1 MKYLDIYVMISPARG
16 ENFQVSAKSADGGEG
31 NSELKLP
38 FRLADLSP
46 SIFGA
51 SSAARGMSAG
61 NVPPERLLSVE
72 MVGVQLFDALFSG
85 ETREVLRSAE
95 DAAKRNPDKTGVRIR
110 LSMNLAAEGMAEVAS
125 LPWELMRRR
134 NQNPLVVSVNT
145 PVVRAF
151 DTPISVPL
159 HPIIGKLKILLLVSN
174 PKDTSPLNLADEKA
188 RICKIWD
195 GLDNI
200 EYVECRPE
208 ARLILDALSQD
219 EFHVVHYMGHGNFD
233 SGLGGQVIMESAD
246 GSEQPIS
253 GNTFATWLHD
263 EPLRLVFLN
272 ACNTGTTGQQTGL
285 HPFAG
290 VASALIS
297 SGVPSV
303 VAMQFPI
310 SDEAAIIF
318 AETFYKRIA
327 QGLPVEQAMSE
338 GRKGLLDR
346 TGSEWATPV
355 LYMRA
360 ASGDLF
366 DRSSGKTTAMPD
378 QAAVAE
384 PVVAAA
390 PQPLFTTEPAAPAKP
405 WYKKPIV
412 LGGIAA
418 AVLLIL
424 ALTMCDTGDDQP
436 AAEAT
441 TATANDAA
449 SVTDPDNPASKAIA
463 EIDPAMWVNDPGCG
477 IVTTVLNKASHA
489 NIETL
494 AKAGDAKASYLIG
507 CIIKDGL
514 NGFTASDAAAAS
526 WFEYAA
532 NAKVPEAM
540 YLMGVYKDQGA
551 VVLDTDEP
559 GTKPVE
565 ADAQMAALWYQN
577 AKNAGNKEAAKA
589 LEPAPEQAA
598 DPAPAEEQ

>member
-38 FRLADLSP
+38 FRLSELSS

-51 SSAARGMSAG
+51 SSAARGMSVG
-61 NVPPERLLSVE
+61 EVPPERLLSVE
-72 MVGVQLFDALFSG
+72 AVGVQLFDALFSG
-85 ETREVLRSAE
+85 ETREVLSRTE
-95 DAAKRNPDKTGVRIR
+95 DVAQRNPDKTGVRIR

-151 DTPISVPL
+151 DTAIPVHL

-174 PKDTSPLNLADEKA
+174 PKDTSPLNLGDEKA
-188 RICKIWD
+188 CICKIWD
-195 GLDNI
+195 SLDNI

-233 SGLGGQVIMESAD
+233 SGSGGQVIMESAD

-253 GNTFATWLHD
+253 GNTFATWLQD

-290 VASALIS
+290 VASALIG

-360 ASGDLF
+360 ANGDLF
-366 DRSSGKTTAMPD
+366 DRSSGKTAAIPD
-378 QAAVAE
+378 QAAIVPPIVAVVPQPFMAE
-384 PVVAAA
+384 PVVA
-390 PQPLFTTEPAAPAKP
+390 AKP
-405 WYKKPIV
+405 WYKKPLA

-418 AVLLIL
+418 AAL
-424 ALTMCDTGDDQP
+424 AVVGFSIWNKEDKPPPSAPATVAAVNDLTSV
-436 AAEAT
+436 
-441 TATANDAA
+441 ND
-449 SVTDPDNPASKAIA
+449 PNNPATKAIA
-463 EIDPAMWVNDPGCG
+463 EIDPARWVNDPNCG
-477 IVTTVLNKASHA
+477 IVTSVLNSASGEEIQA
-489 NIETL
+489 L
-494 AKAGDAKASYLIG
+494 AEKGDAKANYLMG
-507 CIIKDGL
+507 CIVEKGL
-514 NGFTASDAAAAS
+514 SGYAASDAAAAS
-526 WFEYAA
+526 WYEYAA
-532 NAKVPEAM
+532 GAKVPEAM
-540 YLMGVYKDQGA
+540 YLMGVYKDLGA
-551 VVLDTDEP
+551 VVADTDEP

-565 ADAQMAALWYQN
+565 ADPQMATVWYQN
-577 AKNAGNKEAAKA
+577 AKAAGNKEAVKA
-589 LEPAPEQAA
+589 IELTPGPASSEPQ
-598 DPAPAEEQ
+598 

>member
-38 FRLADLSP
+38 FRLAELSP

-174 PKDTSPLNLADEKA
+174 PKDTSPLNLGDEKA

-253 GNTFATWLHD
+253 GNTFATWLQD

-290 VASALIS
+290 VASALIG

-360 ASGDLF
+360 ANGDLF
-366 DRSSGKTTAMPD
+366 DRSSGKTAATPD

-390 PQPLFTTEPAAPAKP
+390 PLPLLSAEPAPTKP

-418 AVLLIL
+418 AVLLVL

-441 TATANDAA
+441 ATAASEAA
-449 SVTDPDNPASKAIA
+449 EAGAEITDPVAKAIA
-463 EIDPAMWVNDPGCG
+463 QVDPARWINDPECK
-477 IVTTVLNKASHA
+477 IVNEVLGKDGVTFDTIEKYAATGAGRA
-489 NIETL
+489 NYIM
-494 AKAGDAKASYLIG
+494 G
-507 CIIKDGL
+507 CIYLK
-514 NGFTASDAAAAS
+514 GFEQQPKSRAAAAE
-526 WFEYAA
+526 WFEATA
-532 NAKVPEAM
+532 TSEAPQAKFFLGQLYDSGAPADGETP
-540 YLMGVYKDQGA
+540 A
-551 VVLDTDEP
+551 VVAN
-559 GTKPVE
+559 GTKADTLFKDA
-565 ADAQMAALWYQN
+565 ADA
-577 AKNAGNKEAAKA
+577 GNEAARA
-589 LEPAPEQAA
+589 ILAPANGSEAEQA
-598 DPAPAEEQ
+598 Q

>member
-16 ENFQVSAKSADGGEG
+16 DNYQVSAKSADGGEG

-38 FRLADLSP
+38 FRLSELSP

-51 SSAARGMSAG
+51 STAARGMSVG
-61 NVPPERLLSVE
+61 DVPPERLLSVE

-174 PKDTSPLNLADEKA
+174 PKGTSPLNLGDEKA

-195 GLDNI
+195 ALDNI

-253 GNTFATWLHD
+253 GNTFATWLQD

-272 ACNTGTTGQQTGL
+272 ACNTGMTGEQTGL

-290 VASALIS
+290 VASALIG

-360 ASGDLF
+360 ANGDLF
-366 DRSSGKTTAMPD
+366 DRSSGKATAAPD
-378 QAAVAE
+378 QAAVVE
-384 PVVAAA
+384 PVIAAA
-390 PQPLFTTEPAAPAKP
+390 PLPLLSVEPDAPAKP
-405 WYKKPIV
+405 WYKKPAV

-418 AVLLIL
+418 AVLAIVIL
-424 ALTMCDTGDDQP
+424 SKCVAGGTPSATP
-436 AAEAT
+436 APAEA
-441 TATANDAA
+441 AANDATNV
-449 SVTDPDNPASKAIA
+449 SDPSNPASKAIA
-463 EIDPAMWVNDPGCG
+463 DIDPSRWVNDPDCG
-477 IVTTVLNKASHA
+477 IVTTVLNSASGNEIQA
-489 NIETL
+489 L
-494 AKAGDAKASYLIG
+494 AGKGDAKASYLQG
-507 CIIKDGL
+507 CIIKKGL
-514 NGFTASDAAAAS
+514 NNFSASEAAAAS

-540 YLMGVYKDQGA
+540 YLMGVYKDKGA
-551 VVLDTDEP
+551 VVVDTDEA
-559 GTKPVE
+559 GTKPVDVDE
-565 ADAQMAALWYQN
+565 QMATTWYQN
-577 AKNAGNKEAAKA
+577 AKAAGNTEAAKA
-589 LEPAPEQAA
+589 LEQPPEQL
-598 DPAPAEEQ
+598 PAEPQ

>member
-38 FRLADLSP
+38 FRLSELSS

-51 SSAARGMSAG
+51 SSAARGMSVG
-61 NVPPERLLSVE
+61 DVPPERVLSVE

-174 PKDTSPLNLADEKA
+174 PKDTSPLNLGDEKA

-195 GLDNI
+195 SLDNI

-253 GNTFATWLHD
+253 GNTFATWLQD

-272 ACNTGTTGQQTGL
+272 ACNTGMTGQQTGL

-290 VASALIS
+290 VASALIG

-360 ASGDLF
+360 ANGDLF
-366 DRSSGKTTAMPD
+366 DRSSGKTTAVPD

-384 PVVAAA
+384 PAAAAA
-390 PQPLFTTEPAAPAKP
+390 PQALFSPAPEPTL
-405 WYKKPIV
+405 WYKRPLV
-412 LGGIAA
+412 FGGIAA

-424 ALTMCDTGDDQP
+424 ALSMCSGDDSAP
-436 AAEAT
+436 TPEPTAAVSTEVDAT
-441 TATANDAA
+441 SIN
-449 SVTDPDNPASKAIA
+449 DPDNPASKAIA
-463 EIDPAMWVNDPGCG
+463 AVDPALWVNDPDCD
-477 IVTTVLNKASHA
+477 IVKNVLNSANLADIKA
-489 NIETL
+489 L
-494 AKAGDAKASYLIG
+494 ADAGDAKASYLEG
-507 CIIKDGL
+507 CLIYFGL
-514 NGFTASDAAAAS
+514 NGLPKSEATAAT
-526 WFEYAA
+526 WFKYAA
-532 NAKVPEAM
+532 DANLPQAM
-540 YLMGVYKDQGA
+540 YFIALMQDAGVAADENGGGKAVEQDQQSA
-551 VVLDTDEP
+551 T
-559 GTKPVE
+559 
-565 ADAQMAALWYQN
+565 LWFQK
-577 AKNAGNKEAAKA
+577 ARTAGNKGAAQA
-589 LEPAPEQAA
+589 LEPAET
-598 DPAPAEEQ
+598 PAPAEQQ

>member
-174 PKDTSPLNLADEKA
+174 PKTTSPLNLVDEKA

-290 VASALIS
+290 VASALIG

-360 ASGDLF
+360 ANGDLF
-366 DRSSGKTTAMPD
+366 DRSSGKTAATPD
-378 QAAVAE
+378 QAAVVE

-390 PQPLFTTEPAAPAKP
+390 PQPLFSAEPAAPAKP

-436 AAEAT
+436 AAETT
-441 TATANDAA
+441 TAAA
-449 SVTDPDNPASKAIA
+449 SEAAEAGAEITDPVAKAIA
-463 EIDPAMWVNDPGCG
+463 QVDPVRWINDPECK
-477 IVTTVLNKASHA
+477 IVNEVT
-489 NIETL
+489 
-494 AKAGDAKASYLIG
+494 AKADVTVEKIEKYASETPGAGQANYIMGCVYLIG
-507 CIIKDGL
+507 FDGTPVSNARAAVWFEATATSEAPQAKFFL
-514 NGFTASDAAAAS
+514 GQLYNDGADADGETPAVPVNGAKADTLFKDAA
-526 WFEYAA
+526 
-532 NAKVPEAM
+532 
-540 YLMGVYKDQGA
+540 D
-551 VVLDTDEP
+551 
-559 GTKPVE
+559 
-565 ADAQMAALWYQN
+565 
-577 AKNAGNKEAAKA
+577 AGNEAAKA
-589 LEPAPEQAA
+589 IL
-598 DPAPAEEQ
+598 APANENEAEQTQ

>member
-16 ENFQVSAKSADGGEG
+16 ENYQVSAKSADGGEG

-38 FRLADLSP
+38 FRLAELSS

-51 SSAARGMSAG
+51 TSASRGMSVG
-61 NVPPERLLSVE
+61 DVPSERLLSVE
-72 MVGVQLFDALFSG
+72 MIGVQLFDALFNG

-95 DAAKRNPDKTGVRIR
+95 DAAKRSADKTGVRIR

-151 DTPISVPL
+151 DTPITVPL

-174 PKDTSPLNLADEKA
+174 PKGTAQLNLSDEKE
-188 RICKIWD
+188 RICKIWA
-195 GLDNI
+195 GLENI

-208 ARLILDALSQD
+208 SRLILDALSQD
-219 EFHVVHYMGHGNFD
+219 DFHVVHYMGHGNFD
-233 SGLGGQVIMESAD
+233 SGAGGQVIMENAD

-253 GNTFATWLHD
+253 GSTFATWLQD

-290 VASALIS
+290 VASSLIG

-310 SDEAAIIF
+310 SDDAAIIF

-327 QGLPVEQAMSE
+327 QGLPVEQAVSE

-360 ASGDLF
+360 ADGDLF
-366 DRSSGKTTAMPD
+366 DRTGEKADPVPDKTVMSAPQVT
-378 QAAVAE
+378 V
-384 PVVAAA
+384 A
-390 PQPLFTTEPAAPAKP
+390 PQPLLSAEPAPTAKP
-405 WYKKPIV
+405 WYKKPLV

-418 AVLLIL
+418 VVLMIL
-424 ALTMCDTGDDQP
+424 ALTMCDTGDSSP
-436 AAEAT
+436 AAEPTAAAT
-441 TATANDAA
+441 IENDATI
-449 SVTDPDNPASKAIA
+449 VNDPSNPATQAIA
-463 EIDPAMWVNDPGCG
+463 DIDPGRWVNDPDCG
-477 IVTTVLNKASHA
+477 TVTTVLNKASGDEIQA
-489 NIETL
+489 L
-494 AKAGDAKASYLIG
+494 ATKGDAKANYLMG
-507 CIIKDGL
+507 CIVKKGL
-514 NGFTASDAAAAS
+514 NNISPSDAASAS

-532 NAKVPEAM
+532 NANVPEAM
-540 YLMGVYKDQGA
+540 YLMGVLRDNGA
-551 VVLDTDEP
+551 KIVDTDDP
-559 GTKPVE
+559 ATKPVE
-565 ADAQMAALWYQN
+565 VDTQMATIWYQK
-577 AKNAGNKEAAKA
+577 AKAAGNKEAATA
-589 LEPAPEQAA
+589 LEPQPEAE
-598 DPAPAEEQ
+598 PAEQQ